1 MDADLVIQ
9 ARQGDLRAFE
19 TLAERHY
26 GRLQRAAVGILRDVH
41 AAEDA
46 TQEAL
51 VSVWRDLRT
60 LRDPERFE
68 GWSYRVLV
76 RACHAQ
82 AKRIPRTVSEAD
94 LPLVHEATAADAYGR
109 VLYRDELERGFRR
122 LPIDQR
128 AVVVLHHLVD
138 LPLEQVA
145 EALDIPVGTVKSR
158 LSRAMEGLRGAIE
171 ADARS
176 PISAPTPREVAR

>member
-1 MDADLVIQ
+1 MDADLVIR
-9 ARQGDLRAFE
+9 ARQGDQRAFE
-19 TLAERHY
+19 ALAERHY

-60 LRDPERFE
+60 LRDPDRFE
-68 GWSYRVLV
+68 GWSYRILV
-76 RACHAQ
+76 RECHAQ
-82 AKRIPRTVSEAD
+82 VRRIPRTVSEAD
-94 LPLVHEATAADAYGR
+94 LPLLAEPAAVDAYGS
-109 VLYRDELERGFRR
+109 VLHRDELERGFRQ

-128 AVVVLHHLVD
+128 AVVVLHHLLD
-138 LPLEQVA
+138 LPLERVA

-158 LSRAMEGLRGAIE
+158 LSRAMDGLRCAIE

-176 PISAPTPREVAR
+176 PIAVPTPREVAR